1 MVRVIEGTSM
11 YKLKNLRFREF
22 AREQHRPVMA
32 DINTEEKCFGYAR
45 HFHKH
50 DGDSVE
56 WRPAFISKAENAH
69 GRDGRG
75 DSQMYKVEW
84 VFKPATE
91 KNGEKLMDKR
101 TVVLAHRCPRFGES
115 VDPRHKEFLERAQ
128 ALRTNGKSD
137 WEIEVLLNKGLEDK
151 FAADQQAGR
160 IEGGEGATSAPPRI
174 TTDIIRNYL
183 MLRAHDASKN
193 DD

>member
-101 TVVLAHRCPRFGES
+101 TVVLAHRCPRFGEA